1 MSLYEFVHIIAP
13 PLSMS
18 CSPILVFLGALKA
31 WQELSVYKDVSAPCW
46 AEGSD

>member
-1 MSLYEFVHIIAP
+1 MSLHEFVTIIAP
-13 PLSMS
+13 PLTAS

-31 WQELSVYKDVSAPCW
+31 WQELSRDEDISLPCW